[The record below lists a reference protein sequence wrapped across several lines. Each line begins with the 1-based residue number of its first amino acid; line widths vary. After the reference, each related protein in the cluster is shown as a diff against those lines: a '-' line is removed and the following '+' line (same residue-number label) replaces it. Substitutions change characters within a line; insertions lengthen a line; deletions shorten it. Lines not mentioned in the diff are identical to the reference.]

1 MAKKYCYRKLIYKPM
16 YYAVYSL
23 GHKDH
28 VEFLSG
34 KRKRAIERAEK
45 LAERKGVAVLI
56 ATTSGSV
63 VKC

>member
-1 MAKKYCYRKLIYKPM
+1 M